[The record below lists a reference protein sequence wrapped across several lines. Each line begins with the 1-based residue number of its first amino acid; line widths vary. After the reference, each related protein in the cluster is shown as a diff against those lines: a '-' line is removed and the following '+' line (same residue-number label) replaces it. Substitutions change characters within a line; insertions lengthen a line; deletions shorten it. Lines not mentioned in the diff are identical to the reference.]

1 MKKYIINE
9 DLLNIVI
16 ETNIYYLKHGN
27 DNLKKIVDTI
37 NHELI
42 NLHETSE
49 WELEPDFIKRTQNL
63 FDYLK
68 SDYDISS
75 YYCEQMNK
83 ILKQMKKE
91 ISND

>member
-16 ETNIYYLKHGN
+16 TTNNFFI
-27 DNLKKIVDTI
+27 DTSNENISKCVKFI

-49 WELEPDFIKRTQNL
+49 WELEPDFIKRTQHL

-68 SDYDISS
+68 SDYDIGS